1 MLRRIAAVA
10 LAAALSAGAATAF
23 AAPSEPELRAQIEQS
38 LWPAEIVQLA
48 AEYRRAYPRSSW
60 RASADEL
67 ATRAAGPAKV
77 LERKDVRLF
86 RNAFSADSAPQLAGD
101 LRRAALGDTH
111 AASRIAQAYRR
122 GSDGLTADTNRYV
135 GWLQYAAM
143 LGDED
148 ASYEL
153 AVHFRREAQIPL
165 ASLYEA
171 RAVELGYVLPR
182 NLDHVRK

>member
-1 MLRRIAAVA
+1 MVRRIAAFVFAAA
-10 LAAALSAGAATAF
+10 LAAGASGVSAASPEA
-23 AAPSEPELRAQIEQS
+23 ELRTQLERA

-48 AEYRRAYPRSSW
+48 ADYRRSYPRSSW
-60 RASADEL
+60 RAAADEL
-67 ATRAAGPAKV
+67 GTRAAGPARV

-86 RNAFSADSAPQLAGD
+86 RSAFSTESAPTLAD
-101 LRRAALGDTH
+101 EVRRAALGDTR
-111 AASRIAQAYRR
+111 AATRIAHAHRR
-122 GSDGLTADTNRYV
+122 GTDGITADVNRYV

-143 LGDED
+143 LGDEE

-153 AVHFRREAQIPL
+153 AVHFRRESQIPL

-182 NLDHVRK
+182 DLDHVRK